1 MHPDDIARIETLDE
15 LSLLFTVVQ
24 QLGANLEKQT
34 SGYLHHHAR
43 ELSELMLQARRR
55 LDLIKTESRKLDDA
69 ADMTDVM
76 PAQHRPRAF

>member
-1 MHPDDIARIETLDE
+1 MNPEEIARIETLDE

-43 ELSELMLQARRR
+43 ELSELMQQARRR
-55 LDLIKTESRKLDDA
+55 LDLIKIESRKLDEA
-69 ADMTDVM
+69 AEMPDML